1 MTQKKG
7 IQQTEASP
15 PASNNHRLIT
25 LRIGIHCLH
34 TIVKS
39 LPHRSTMKFTQVF
52 VAGAFVAS
60 ALGQNVTSSRAP
72 TTSPSVVIPTTSLR
86 SSTPSP
92 VSSRTPSVSRNA
104 TRSVTPTVAPTAVV
118 PRPTGIAPGNATRPI
133 TGPTRPVQP
142 VTGGAFKAEL
152 STAILVI
159 AGLAAL
165 A

>member
-1 MTQKKG
+1 
-7 IQQTEASP
+7 
-15 PASNNHRLIT
+15 
-25 LRIGIHCLH
+25 
-34 TIVKS
+34 
-39 LPHRSTMKFTQVF
+39 MKFTQVF

-72 TTSPSVVIPTTSLR
+72 TTSPSVVVSTTSLR

-104 TRSVTPTVAPTAVV
+104 TRSVTPVVPPTAVV
-118 PRPTGIAPGNATRPI
+118 PRPTGTAPGNATRPT

-142 VTGGAFKAEL
+142 VTAGAFKAEL